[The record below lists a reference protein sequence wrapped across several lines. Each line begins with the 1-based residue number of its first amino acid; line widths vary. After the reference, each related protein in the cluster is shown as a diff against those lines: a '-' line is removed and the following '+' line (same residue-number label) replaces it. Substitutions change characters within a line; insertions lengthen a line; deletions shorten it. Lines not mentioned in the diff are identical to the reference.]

1 MLNQVDRIQIATDQA
16 EKTAGLWS
24 SLLGAEETSQDRVDL
39 LKARRITCAL
49 GQGFIEFLEPD
60 GSGPVDAALKRR
72 RRPHLFAAGVATAD
86 FDGLVVR
93 LQTRNAGVNVEKGQA
108 FLNPSEA
115 IGAHCPIVISPAQ
128 DRAPVGLIDYLYE
141 ATILVGDSAAV
152 VSRVAEIFDLNAGSF
167 VPIKSDRFAYNGQL
181 TLFHPDRLHRF
192 EIITPTDE
200 SKTMGRF
207 FKQNGP
213 AYYMCFAE
221 TPHMKQ
227 IEEKA
232 AEIGAGITIDR
243 PAERPDSLPAD
254 QMWLHPPALGG
265 VMLGLS
271 RPSMAW
277 TWSGSPDRVKPLAG
291 GTSAW
296 S

>member
-1 MLNQVDRIQIATDQA
+1 MLNQIDRIQIATDQA
-16 EKTAGLWS
+16 EKTAELWS
-24 SLLGAEETSQDRVDL
+24 SLLGAEESSRDRVDL
-39 LKARRITCAL
+39 LSARRITCAL
-49 GQGFIEFLEPD
+49 GRGFIEFLEPD

-72 RRPHLFAAGVATAD
+72 GRPHLFAAGVATSD
-86 FDGLVVR
+86 FDALMTR
-93 LQTRNAGVNVEKGQA
+93 LQGRNADVGVEKGQA
-108 FLNPSEA
+108 FLNPSVA
-115 IGAHCPIVISPAQ
+115 IGANCPIVISPVQ
-128 DRAPVGLIDYLYE
+128 DRTPVGLIDYLYE
-141 ATILVGDSAAV
+141 ATLLVGDSGV
-152 VSRVAEIFDLNAGSF
+152 VVTRVAELFDLNAGNF

-213 AYYMCFAE
+213 SYYMCFAE

-227 IEEKA
+227 IEERA
-232 AEIGAGITIDR
+232 AKLGAGITIDR
-243 PAERPDSLPAD
+243 PEERPDSLPAD

-277 TWSGSPDRVKPLAG
+277 TWSGSPHRVQPLAG